1 MSELEVQNVTLQIS
15 LENKL
20 EEWVGVVLIYSKK
33 KMNILLKYLC
43 SSIVYVNAN
52 KL

>member
-33 KMNILLKYLC
+33 KNEYL
-43 SSIVYVNAN
+43 IEVFVLIDRLVNAN